1 MACLINAAPGALRA
15 MAKVPGEVLGL
26 FSVVLR
32 RSRLADKERAKA
44 GTDLEDMQTSGV
56 RNRLVP
62 EQAPG
67 NAHDQTNTLTSS
79 PTTAT
84 SSGTFTPGTTDGES
98 ESPGTSMCKRL

>member
-1 MACLINAAPGALRA
+1 MACLINAASGALRA
-15 MAKVPGEVLGL
+15 VEKVPRELRGL

-32 RSRLADKERAKA
+32 RRVADEERAEE
-44 GTDLEDMQTSGV
+44 GTVLEDMETSGI

-62 EQAPG
+62 EQTPK

-79 PTTAT
+79 PTTTT

-98 ESPGTSMCKRL
+98 ESPGTSMCERL

>member
-1 MACLINAAPGALRA
+1 MACLINAASGALRA
-15 MAKVPGEVLGL
+15 VEKVPRELRGL

-32 RSRLADKERAKA
+32 RHRVADEERAEE
-44 GTDLEDMQTSGV
+44 GTILEDMETSGI

-62 EQAPG
+62 EQTSG

-79 PTTAT
+79 PTTTT

-98 ESPGTSMCKRL
+98 ESPGTSMCERL